1 MARRKKLLPE
11 RRILLPWE
19 NEGTW
24 RRWVG
29 RLRLRTLV
37 AVLVAVGLLVALGVS
52 ERHRAG
58 VRQTRAVVDH
68 ASRLVDRYLAEHGRC
83 PADLEEVSRYA
94 RLDAV
99 PRDAWGEPLEF
110 RCPAGD
116 ASVRYELVSHRL
128 EADNDH
134 PVLKGNL

>member
-24 RRWVG
+24 RRWLG
-29 RLRLRTLV
+29 LLRVRTLL
-37 AVLVAVGLLVALGVS
+37 AVLVGVGLLIALGVS
-52 ERHRAG
+52 ERRRAG

-68 ASRLVDRYLAEHGRC
+68 ASRIVDRYLAEHGRC
-83 PADLEEVSRYA
+83 PTDLEEVSRYA
-94 RLDAV
+94 RLGGV

-110 RCPAGD
+110 RCPASNT
-116 ASVRYELVSHRL
+116 SVRYELVSHRL
-128 EADNDH
+128 DGGNDQ
-134 PVLKGNL
+134 PVKGNL